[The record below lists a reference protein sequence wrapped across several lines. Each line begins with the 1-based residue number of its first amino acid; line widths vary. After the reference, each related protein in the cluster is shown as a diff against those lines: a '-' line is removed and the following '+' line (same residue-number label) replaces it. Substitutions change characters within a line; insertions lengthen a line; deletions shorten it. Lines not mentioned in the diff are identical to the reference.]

1 MSNIR
6 VDLSIPIYDGLPV
19 TFKSPTDCSKVTG
32 LIIYYPSGDTTVSK
46 VFQFADA
53 HGNNV
58 GSVNLFAS
66 NVLVKVILDT
76 KALRAYVQ
84 NADTNAYLE
93 GRFAMTE
100 RMYIHNDF
108 IAPICADDGES
119 FALMD
124 DDGNIIV
131 ADWQFEEK
139 GNFSKELAQVI
150 TNLEY
155 YIDSKVK
162 SITSQ
167 GIASQNHCAG
177 SHNSVYRGK
186 NLGSVVTPA
195 QYASI
200 KAGTFDDLYIGDY
213 WVINGVNWRIAA
225 FDYFLN
231 CGDTSCT
238 THHVTVVPDTCLYN
252 HVMNDSNVT
261 TGGYAGSKMYT
272 QGLEQAKTLIKVA
285 FGNDHIL
292 KHRVYLTNTVS
303 NGKPSAGAWYDGEV
317 NLMCEEMVYGTGIFR
332 PTSDGSTV
340 PYNYRVEKTQLPL
353 FAHEPSRICNRVSWW
368 LRDIVS
374 ATDFCFVYAYGVAH
388 SYNASASRGV
398 RPAFSIVS

>member
-1 MSNIR
+1 MPNIR
-6 VDLSIPIYDGLPV
+6 IDLSIPVYDGQPL
-19 TFKSPTDCSKVTG
+19 TFKSPTDCSEVTG

-46 VFQFADA
+46 VFQFTDA

-66 NVLVKVILDT
+66 DVLVKVILDT
-76 KALRAYVQ
+76 EALRAYVQ

-100 RMYIHNDF
+100 RMYTHNDF

-124 DDGNIIV
+124 DNRNVIV

-139 GNFSKELAQVI
+139 GNFSKELARVI

-162 SITSQ
+162 LLVSQ
-167 GIASQNHCAG
+167 GITSQNHCAG
-177 SHNSVYRGK
+177 SHNCIYRGK
-186 NLGSVVTPA
+186 NLGTVVTPA

-225 FDYFLN
+225 FDYYLN

-238 THHVTVVPDTCLYN
+238 THHVTIVPDTHLYT
-252 HVMNDSNVT
+252 HVMNDSST
-261 TGGYAGSKMYT
+261 TAGGYVRSEMYT
-272 QGLEQAKTLIKVA
+272 QGLTQAKTLIKSA
-285 FGNDHIL
+285 FGEHIL
-292 KHRVYLTNTVS
+292 SHRVYLTRAVS
-303 NGKPSAGAWYDGEV
+303 NGKPSAGAWYDSEV
-317 NLMCEEMVYGTGIFR
+317 ELMTEEMVYGGGIFR

-340 PYNYRVEKTQLPL
+340 PYNYRVEKSQLPL
-353 FAHEPSRICNRVSWW
+353 FAYEPSRICNRAAWW

-374 ATDFCFVYAYGVAH
+374 ATHFCVVANNGYASFGHAFL
-388 SYNASASRGV
+388 SSGV